1 MTTDLPRRRAAH
13 SRRRFLAP
21 LPAAAFAVLLGL
33 SCAAPVHAAVA
44 EDVPPE
50 LSLAA
55 AARGVLRPGTA
66 LTTTLTIENVSD
78 QPLEGSTAVLE
89 LGRAPLD
96 GREELRAWLGGD
108 DADVELTPVGSEA
121 AEEVAAG
128 ETGTVGFTIAA
139 GHDELAELDPGVYPL
154 RARFDGGTADSVV
167 VVADEAEPVG
177 IVVPITAPVAA
188 RGMLDGA
195 ALETLTAAD
204 GALTAQLEAVA
215 GTEAILAV
223 DPAIPAAIRA
233 LGDNAPLSAVEWLE
247 DLMLLSNDRFALQFG
262 DADVA
267 AQLQAGLAAPLQPL
281 TLEGYLQRETAPGPS
296 PTPTESPANVPDGE
310 ADEFALEDLLDI
322 GDAEGSLY
330 WPSPGNATSDVIE
343 GLRAADPEAV
353 TLTPSDATAE
363 GADGGVVPAPGATSG
378 GGAALVYDVA
388 ASRAIDT
395 VARADAESERDAA
408 AATASAEL
416 WFAGREAGDAPVLV
430 ALDRA
435 DATTYLDTSADADA
449 DADGEAEE
457 DTTPLG
463 VQLGEA
469 MDVVGLSA
477 AVDPQRLR
485 DLLDAQPARITPSA
499 LAPDADRVDFLAELA
514 DAEERVG
521 VTATV
526 LDEPETLIGL
536 VRAEALQA
544 LGVGWDGRGPQWR
557 EVLGQFRE
565 NTRERANAVGIQ
577 DPDPVNLISAGANLP
592 VWVRNDLPYPA
603 TVTLL
608 ARPTDPRLDV
618 ADMVP
623 VTIQP
628 RSVQAVQVPVEARVG
643 SGDVGIELSLK
654 SPTLAD
660 IGPHQTVEVTVRADW
675 ERIGI
680 VVLGVLVVGLIGIG
694 IVRTVRR
701 ERRRRR
707 GQDAAADATHA
718 APDESGAQTQDA
730 ADPQHQDAAGT
741 DRKDPDA

>member
-33 SCAAPVHAAVA
+33 TCAPPVQAAVT
-44 EDVPPE
+44 EEEPPE

-55 AARGVLRPGTA
+55 ASRGVLRPGTA

-78 QPLEGSTAVLE
+78 QALEGSTAVIE
-89 LGRAPLD
+89 LGRTPLD
-96 GREELRAWLGGD
+96 GREDLRAWLGGD
-108 DADVELTPVGSEA
+108 DADVELTPIGSGT
-121 AEEVAAG
+121 AEDVAPG
-128 ETGTVGFTIAA
+128 ETGTVGVTIAA
-139 GHDELAELDPGVYPL
+139 GHDELGELGPGVYPL
-154 RARFDGGTADSVV
+154 RARFDGATAESVV

-177 IVVPITAPVAA
+177 VVMPITAPLAGG
-188 RGMLDGA
+188 GMLDGS
-195 ALETLTAAD
+195 ALETLTAPD
-204 GALTAQLEAVA
+204 GALTAQLEAAA
-215 GTEAILAV
+215 GSEAILAV

-247 DLMLLSNDRFALQFG
+247 DLILVSNDRFALQFG

-267 AQLQAGLAAPLQPL
+267 AQLQAGLSAPLQPL
-281 TLEGYLQRETAPGPS
+281 SLEGYVQRETAPDPS
-296 PTPTESPANVPDGE
+296 PTPTESPASVPD
-310 ADEFALEDLLDI
+310 DETSELALEDLLDI
-322 GDAEGSLY
+322 GDAETSLY
-330 WPSPGNATSDVIE
+330 WPAPGHATADVID

-353 TLTPSDATAE
+353 ALTPSSATAE
-363 GADGGVVPAPGATSG
+363 GADGGTVPAFGETAG
-378 GGAALVYDVA
+378 GGVGLVYDA
-388 ASRAIDT
+388 EASRAIDA
-395 VARADAESERDAA
+395 VARTDGAQERDAA
-408 AATASAEL
+408 AAAASAEL

-430 ALDRA
+430 ALDRDLTTGYLDAQNEAEA
-435 DATTYLDTSADADA
+435 DA
-449 DADGEAEE
+449 GAEE
-457 DTTPLG
+457 VTSPLG
-463 VQLGEA
+463 VRLSDA
-469 MDVVGLSA
+469 LDVVTLST
-477 AVDPQRLR
+477 AVDPQGLE
-485 DLLDAQPARITPSA
+485 DLLGGEPAAITPDET
-499 LAPDADRVDFLAELA
+499 APDEERVDFVAELA

-526 LDEPETLIGL
+526 LEQPETLTGL
-536 VRAEALQA
+536 VRAEALQV

-557 EVLGQFRE
+557 DVLGQFRE

-577 DPDPVNLISAGANLP
+577 DPEPVNLISAGANLP

-643 SGDVGIELSLK
+643 SGDVDIELSLK

-660 IGPHQTVEVTVRADW
+660 IGPRQTVEVTVRADW

-680 VVLGVLVVGLIGIG
+680 VVLGALVVGLIGIG

-707 GQDAAADATHA
+707 PQDAAA
-718 APDESGAQTQDA
+718 PDGADTDSETQDVAGPRAQDA
-730 ADPQHQDAAGT
+730 ADT